1 MLAKRIIPCL
11 DCDLNVPE
19 GRVVKGIEFQCITY
33 AGIPWE
39 LAADYDEQGADEL
52 VFLDITASHERRETM
67 AHVIEKT
74 ASNVFIPLTV
84 GGGIRGVEDARK
96 MFNAGADK
104 VSINTA
110 ALLNHEIVNEIARRF
125 GSQACVV
132 AIDAKRRYVRTEQE
146 LSNAAADGRI
156 LIETR
161 EGTCWFECS
170 FYGGRQF
177 TGVDAVTWAHEA
189 EQRGAGEILLT
200 SMDRDGTKEG
210 FDLALTEAVCNRVNI
225 PVIASGGCGLP
236 YHLKVVFEVTEA
248 SAALAAS
255 IFHYKEYT
263 VGEVK
268 RYLKEQGIHVR
279 LNAHDAG
286 NSARHG

>member
-11 DCDLNVPE
+11 DCDFGVPE
-19 GRVVKGIEFQCITY
+19 GRVVKGIEFQRITY

-39 LAADYDEQGADEL
+39 LAAEYDEQGADEL

-67 AHVIEKT
+67 ARVIEKT

-84 GGGIRGVEDARK
+84 GGGIRSLEDARK

-104 VSINTA
+104 VSVNTA
-110 ALLNHEIVNEIARRF
+110 AITNPELVNELASRF

-132 AIDAKRRYVRTEQE
+132 AIDAKRRYLRIEEELTKATTEQRE
-146 LSNAAADGRI
+146 LVKTN
-156 LIETR
+156 

-170 FYGGRQF
+170 FYGGRKF
-177 TGVDAVTWAHEA
+177 TGIDALHWANEV
-189 EQRGAGEILLT
+189 EERGAGEILLT
-200 SMDRDGTKEG
+200 SMDRDGTREG
-210 FDLALTEAVCNRVNI
+210 YDLELTAAVCDRVNI
-225 PVIASGGCGLP
+225 PVIASGGCGSLV
-236 YHLKVVFEVTEA
+236 HLKEVFEFTDV

-263 VGEVK
+263 VEEVK
-268 RYLKEQGIHVR
+268 RYLKENGVHVR
-279 LNAHDAG
+279 L
-286 NSARHG
+286 